1 MTREEIKEHILTQI
15 SYGFVDYGIHDEETL
30 NYIKEVVSNYDKIA
44 KDYKELK
51 EIHYSIQGGR
61 FSGKT
66 YILHLQKKIKELEKG
81 IEIKEYNRNTLY
93 TAVTEIAKTLRI
105 EDYEI
110 WNFDLILDKIE
121 KLQKQAMLGKSY
133 KKLYGSLK
141 KQKNDV
147 IELIKTRIKENEG
160 HINARM
166 EIYHYKNMLRMLGE
180 IDEIR

>member
-15 SYGFVDYGIHDEETL
+15 SYGFVDYGFHDEETL

-66 YILHLQKKIKELEKG
+66 YILHLQKKIKELEK
-81 IEIKEYNRNTLY
+81 EIK
-93 TAVTEIAKTLRI
+93 
-105 EDYEI
+105 
-110 WNFDLILDKIE
+110 

-133 KKLYGSLK
+133 KKLYGSVK

-147 IELIKTRIKENEG
+147 IEYVKNNRLFNYFYDEEELFEFISDAKAKEEL
-160 HINARM
+160 
-166 EIYHYKNMLRMLGE
+166 LRMLGE
-180 IDEIR
+180 IE